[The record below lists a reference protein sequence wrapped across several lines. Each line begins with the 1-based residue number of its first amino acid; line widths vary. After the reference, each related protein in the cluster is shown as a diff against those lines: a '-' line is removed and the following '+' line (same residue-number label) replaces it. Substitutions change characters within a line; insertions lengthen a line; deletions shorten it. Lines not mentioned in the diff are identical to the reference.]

1 MRSPPAGAGPEP
13 NPGRDA
19 RRFDRSA
26 QYFLLAAEQA
36 WADAGLGG
44 ADPETRRWVILEGS
58 SLGSMADVLTSH
70 QRMVDGG
77 DRRAK
82 PSHLVRYLAGAGGA
96 LFAQRHGIHGRLNYL
111 SAGSVSGLCAIGEG
125 YEKIALGQADVAI
138 VGGAECPL
146 HPEIQ
151 NTFAAAGVLAGRHDE
166 GRCLPFDRRRGG
178 TVLGEG
184 SGVVVLESEGTE
196 SRKSRRSPGP

>member
-1 MRSPPAGAGPEP
+1 MNAPVWITGIGVVSPAGDGVTDLRSLLVEARQAVCPQDHLAGANAGAGPEP
-13 NPGRDA
+13 NVGRDA

-36 WADAGLGG
+36 WADAALGD
-44 ADPETRRWVILEGS
+44 ADPETGRWVILEGS

-70 QRMVDGG
+70 RRMVEGG

-96 LFAQRHGIHGRLNYL
+96 LFAQRHGIHGRINYL

-125 YEKIALGQADVAI
+125 
-138 VGGAECPL
+138 
-146 HPEIQ
+146 
-151 NTFAAAGVLAGRHDE
+151 
-166 GRCLPFDRRRGG
+166 
-178 TVLGEG
+178 
-184 SGVVVLESEGTE
+184 
-196 SRKSRRSPGP
+196 